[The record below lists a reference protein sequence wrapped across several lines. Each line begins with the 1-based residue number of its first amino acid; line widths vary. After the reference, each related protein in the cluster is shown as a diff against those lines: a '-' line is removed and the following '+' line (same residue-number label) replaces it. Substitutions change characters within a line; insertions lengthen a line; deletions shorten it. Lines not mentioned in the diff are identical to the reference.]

1 MKRKTKIVVSNSQ
14 YKTQQWRK
22 LAACVVAVANTPNTN
37 TIYNILNTDAYP
49 QHKTHNIG
57 PSMKYGK
64 YKPPYKTAIPQPS
77 KTTQC
82 GRHCAVAQPW
92 RNNKTQFDFMA
103 AVTVV
108 GRDQEGGWVLHLLGL
123 SHLGWDMWE
132 RREGHIDPNINRKK
146 STAIYQKFG
155 CSILCVFTTWITYYR
170 AVRY

>member
-82 GRHCAVAQPW
+82 GRRHCAVAQPW

-108 GRDQEGGWVLHLLGL
+108 GGWGSGGLPLPGL
-123 SHLGWDMWE
+123 SRLG
-132 RREGHIDPNINRKK
+132 
-146 STAIYQKFG
+146 
-155 CSILCVFTTWITYYR
+155 
-170 AVRY
+170 

>member
-123 SHLGWDMWE
+123 SHLGWDLWE
-132 RREGHIDPNINRKK
+132 GREIWDGREGRPYWSKH
-146 STAIYQKFG
+146 
-155 CSILCVFTTWITYYR
+155 
-170 AVRY
+170 

>member
-64 YKPPYKTAIPQPS
+64 YKPPYKTAIPHSAALQNYTVWPA
-77 KTTQC
+77 QC
-82 GRHCAVAQPW
+82 CGPALEKQ
-92 RNNKTQFDFMA
+92 
-103 AVTVV
+103 
-108 GRDQEGGWVLHLLGL
+108 
-123 SHLGWDMWE
+123 
-132 RREGHIDPNINRKK
+132 
-146 STAIYQKFG
+146 
-155 CSILCVFTTWITYYR
+155 
-170 AVRY
+170 

>member
-1 MKRKTKIVVSNSQ
+1 MEEARSLCGRGGQYTQ
-14 YKTQQWRK
+14 YK
-22 LAACVVAVANTPNTN
+22 
-37 TIYNILNTDAYP
+37 YNIQIQYTDAYA

-132 RREGHIDPNINRKK
+132 RREGHIDPNINGKK
-146 STAIYQKFG
+146 STAIY
-155 CSILCVFTTWITYYR
+155 
-170 AVRY
+170 